1 MKKLKVI
8 NLSKY
13 FLVAFGIILVAVL
26 GSAFVYLGMDYY
38 VLVTKPT
45 MWVPNI
51 VFPIMWT
58 IIYFIV
64 GVVSFLAIKNKTI
77 NKNTTI
83 LLVLNGIFNVLWC
96 LLFFTINQPLA
107 GLVFIVINLVLA
119 YALFINFLN
128 INKYY
133 GLALIIYPLWISVA
147 TTLNVAI
154 WILN

>member
-26 GSAFVYLGMDYY
+26 GSVFVYLGMDYY

-96 LLFFTINQPLA
+96 LVFFTLNQPLA

>member
-26 GSAFVYLGMDYY
+26 GSAFVCFGMDYY

-96 LLFFTINQPLA
+96 LLFFTLNQPLA

>member
-13 FLVAFGIILVAVL
+13 FLVSFGIILVAVL
-26 GSAFVYLGMDYY
+26 GSAFVYLGMDWY
-38 VLVTKPT
+38 VLATKPT

-51 VFPIMWT
+51 VFPIMWS
-58 IIYFIV
+58 IIYLII

-96 LLFFTINQPLA
+96 LVFFTLNQPLA
-107 GLVFIVINLVLA
+107 GLVFIIINLVLA